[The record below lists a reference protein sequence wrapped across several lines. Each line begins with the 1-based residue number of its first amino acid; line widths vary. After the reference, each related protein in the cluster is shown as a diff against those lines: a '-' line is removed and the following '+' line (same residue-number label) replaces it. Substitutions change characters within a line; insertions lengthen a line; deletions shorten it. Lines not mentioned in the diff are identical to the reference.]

1 VIPRAEIEGLTLGQ
15 TSSFM
20 RSLWRFNHALERASR
35 RMENRRGVT
44 LQQRLVVRFIGKYPG
59 TTASQLSAYFHLDP
73 GTISASIARLE
84 HKGLIERRRT
94 NRDRRR
100 VTLGL
105 TADGRALDGESGEDI
120 DRALETLMDACD
132 THDGAGAQVLL
143 ERMAGELERMV
154 GD

>member
-1 VIPRAEIEGLTLGQ
+1 MIPRAEIEGLTLGQ
-15 TSSFM
+15 TSGFM

-59 TTASQLSAYFHLDP
+59 TTASQLAAYFHLDP

-105 TADGRALDGESGEDI
+105 TADGRALDGESADGI
-120 DRALETLMDACD
+120 DRALETLMDACG
-132 THDGAGAQVLL
+132 TNEGAGAQVLL
-143 ERMAGELERMV
+143 ERMASELERMV
-154 GD
+154 GT